1 MNSPPKSR
9 LRRLLTAAAALG
21 LALGASMSL
30 SNLAQA
36 DSWIFQPSYYT
47 QEPQPVVRI
56 GAARYL
62 VLGGPFYTPP
72 QGEFIRSGYRNSIN
86 TIQVGN
92 QTFDQ
97 TNLLESWIQV
107 GAQY

>member
-1 MNSPPKSR
+1 MATATFAFA
-9 LRRLLTAAAALG
+9 LAAAVSFTAP
-21 LALGASMSL
+21 AR
-30 SNLAQA
+30 A
-36 DSWIFQPSYYT
+36 DSWVFQPSYYT
-47 QEPQPVVRI
+47 QECQPVVRI
-56 GAARYL
+56 GAARYC
-62 VLGGPFYTPP
+62 VLGGPYYTPP

-107 GAQY
+107 GSQY

>member
-1 MNSPPKSR
+1 MKSR
-9 LRRLLTAAAALG
+9 KRKLILATAA
-21 LALGASMSL
+21 LAVAFTVAFSFANS
-30 SNLAQA
+30 ARA

-47 QEPQPVVRI
+47 QEPAPVVKI

-62 VLGGPFYTPP
+62 VLGGPFYTRP
-72 QGEFIRSGYRNSIN
+72 QGEFIRSGYRNSID

>member
-1 MNSPPKSR
+1 MKSR
-9 LRRLLTAAAALG
+9 KRKLISLTAPLAVAVTAALLLVG
-21 LALGASMSL
+21 SAR
-30 SNLAQA
+30 A

-47 QEPQPVVRI
+47 QEPAPVVKI

-72 QGEFIRSGYRNSIN
+72 QGEFIRSGYRNAIN

-97 TNLLESWIQV
+97 SNILESWIQV

>member
-1 MNSPPKSR
+1 MKSLLRKSIFRGGAVAVALAFLAASPAR
-9 LRRLLTAAAALG
+9 G
-21 LALGASMSL
+21 
-30 SNLAQA
+30 

-47 QEPQPVVRI
+47 QAQQPVVRI
-56 GAARYL
+56 GAGRYL

-72 QGEFIRSGYRNSIN
+72 QGEFVRSGFRNSIN
-86 TIQVGN
+86 TIQIGN

-97 TNLLESWIQV
+97 VNVWDSWIQV

>member
-1 MNSPPKSR
+1 MKSR
-9 LRRLLTAAAALG
+9 QRNLISFTAT
-21 LALGASMSL
+21 LAVAFVATLSL
-30 SNLAQA
+30 ADSARA

-47 QEPQPVVRI
+47 QEPAPVVKI

-72 QGEFIRSGYRNSIN
+72 QGEFIRSGYRNAIN

-97 TNLLESWIQV
+97 SNILESWIQV

>member
-1 MNSPPKSR
+1 MKSPLKFVGR
-9 LRRLLTAAAALG
+9 KLGMTATFAVALAAAVSF
-21 LALGASMSL
+21 ASP
-30 SNLAQA
+30 ARA

-97 TNLLESWIQV
+97 VNLLESWIQV
-107 GAQY
+107 GSQY

>member
-1 MNSPPKSR
+1 MKSPLKSLWR
-9 LRRLLTAAAALG
+9 CSTAAMFSFALAA
-21 LALGASMSL
+21 AVSFTSPAR
-30 SNLAQA
+30 AE

-97 TNLLESWIQV
+97 VNLLESWIQV
-107 GAQY
+107 GSQY

>member
-1 MNSPPKSR
+1 MKSR
-9 LRRLLTAAAALG
+9 KRKLISLTVALAVAFTTVFSLAGAAR
-21 LALGASMSL
+21 
-30 SNLAQA
+30 A

-47 QEPQPVVRI
+47 QEPAPVVKI

-97 TNLLESWIQV
+97 SNVLESWIQV